1 MPFINLP
8 PVVSEMFWDLDRRIR
23 SLETA
28 FRFNCPSLDFSTNAP
43 TNPREGD
50 LYFATDEGHLVY
62 YNGTSWHKLN
72 QSTYTPP

>member
-23 SLETA
+23 ALETA
-28 FRFNCPSLDFSTNAP
+28 YRFNAPSLDFDTDEP

-50 LYFATDEGHLVY
+50 IYYSTGLGQLVY
-62 YNGTSWHKLN
+62 YNGTAWHKLN
-72 QSTYTPP
+72 QSSYTP